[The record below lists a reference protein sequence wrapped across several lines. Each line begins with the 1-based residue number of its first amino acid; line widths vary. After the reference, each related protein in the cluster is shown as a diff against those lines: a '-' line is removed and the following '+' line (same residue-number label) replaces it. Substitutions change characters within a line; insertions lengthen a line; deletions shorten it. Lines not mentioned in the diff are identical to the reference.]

1 MRGRLVKLTLLG
13 TESENGGSPTLYATD
28 RGTYVL
34 QGWRVTDP
42 EALAVLSIPSH
53 ETVVEVPAGLLQY
66 LPAERG

>member
-1 MRGRLVKLTLLG
+1 MKLTLLG
-13 TESENGGSPTLYATD
+13 TESENGGSPAVYATD

-53 ETVVEVPAGLLQY
+53 ETVLEIPEGLLRF
-66 LPAERG
+66 LPVQRG